1 MHKSDSEPRRHIT
14 ARGFVGGYGRF
25 TIHADLRGQCFG
37 AFSNAGYMTGVYLDI
52 DNECE
57 ECI

>member
-1 MHKSDSEPRRHIT
+1 MHESESEPRRHFT
-14 ARGFVGGYGRF
+14 ARGFVGGYGCF

-37 AFSNAGYMTGVYLDI
+37 AFRNAAYMTGVYLDI